1 MGVRCIAEEGYTAAE
16 GPAVYGGPGDVSI
29 AAEGAVWD
37 AADDLGDWRM
47 KVLGGR
53 GLKKLTL

>member
-53 GLKKLTL
+53 GLKK